1 MKFIELL
8 KFEKEFKKYRKKY
21 KSLDQDLKDF
31 EKVLLI
37 FPCGNESI
45 HWNFLSGNE
54 KASVFKTRLSCA
66 YLKKKSL
73 RLVYA
78 YREKED
84 LIEFIEIYFKGKKT
98 REDKGRIREYL
109 ENVR

>member
-1 MKFIELL
+1 MKFIKLPI
-8 KFEKEFKKYRKKY
+8 FEKEFKKYRKKY
-21 KSLDQDLKDF
+21 RSLDQDLEDF

-37 FPCGNESI
+37 FPCGNESA

-54 KASVFKTRLSCA
+54 KVHVFKTRLSCA
-66 YLKKKSL
+66 YLKNKSL

-84 LIEFIEIYFKGKKT
+84 LIEFIEIYFKGDKV
-98 REDKGRIREYL
+98 REDKVRIREYL
-109 ENVR
+109 ERLN